1 MAGRPGE
8 PPIIVITELK
18 LSFTLELVLQAV
30 DRVRAADQ
38 VYLAVAG
45 RRHGRDQDVR
55 VHRLCRLLGLGLLT
69 VDVKDSTVAIIIEP
83 MQYRPRPDL
92 PKRKRLLAEHDG
104 RVGDPA
110 LGGSTRR
117 PIMTAYRQRALR
129 CAAAMAEG
137 ARRPCDL
144 RPLAE
149 DAGVIL
155 LRNVYGWF
163 ERVCPRAL
171 SANAGRPGRREA
183 ICGKLRRRFANLLE
197 ALVRHTRSWAC
208 DAL

>member
-1 MAGRPGE
+1 MAVRPGK

-38 VYLAVAG
+38 VYLAVLG
-45 RRHGRDQDVR
+45 SRHGRDQDVR

-69 VDVKDSTVAIIIEP
+69 VDIKDSTVSVIIEP
-83 MQYRPRPDL
+83 MQYRPRADL
-92 PKRKRLLAEHDG
+92 PKRKRLLAEHG
-104 RVGDPA
+104 RRVGDPA
-110 LGGSTRR
+110 VGGSTRR
-117 PIMTAYRQRALR
+117 PIMTAYQQRALR

-163 ERVCPRAL
+163 ERVCPGLYRLTPAGL
-171 SANAGRPGRREA
+171 TAVRQSAESCKGAWPT
-183 ICGKLRRRFANLLE
+183 C
-197 ALVRHTRSWAC
+197 
-208 DAL
+208 